1 MPSFPK
7 PKFDYTVN
15 VASEIKA
22 LRNYRDTHEGM
33 QVPASKPNN
42 LLIATWNIANL
53 GDQQRQK
60 EHLKII
66 AELISWYDLIAIQ
79 ETKENSEHFQTIV
92 SLLGTPYKFVFSDE
106 GGNRERMAFIY
117 NSNKI
122 LVREEIAELTISPD
136 DYKNIK
142 LPGVAEKFEGFDRSP
157 YMVSFRVNKFDF
169 LLLNVHLY
177 FGDDTEDASINRR
190 CLEAF
195 AVARWADLRS
205 KSKYAFTN
213 TVLTLGDFNLPKLD
227 ESDKIYKA
235 LLSKGLQLPEHSS
248 RIYSNINN
256 DKSYDQIAFLPGIK
270 DKILSTGI
278 FPFDNII
285 FADMYK
291 SKTGGE
297 FKGYLKYYLS
307 DHRPMWM
314 ELDVK

>member
-7 PKFDYTVN
+7 PKFDYAVN
-15 VASEIKA
+15 VSREIKA
-22 LRNYRDTHEGM
+22 LRTYRDTHEGM
-33 QVPASKPNN
+33 EIPASKPNN

-53 GDQQRQK
+53 GEQQRQK

-79 ETKENSEHFQTIV
+79 ETKENSEDFQTIV
-92 SLLGTPYKFVFSDE
+92 GLLGKPYKFIFSYE

-117 NSNKI
+117 NSDKI
-122 LVREEIAELTISPD
+122 LVREEIAELTIAPE

-142 LPGVAEKFEGFDRSP
+142 LPNVTEKFEGFDRSP
-157 YMVSFRVNKFDF
+157 YMVSFRANKFDF

-177 FGDDTEDASINRR
+177 FGNDTEEASINRR

-235 LLSKGLQLPEHSS
+235 LLSKGLQLPEHSTK
-248 RIYSNINN
+248 IYSNINN

-297 FKGYLKYYLS
+297 FKGYLKYYIS

-314 ELDVK
+314 ELDVR

>member
-15 VASEIKA
+15 ISREIKA
-22 LRNYRDTHEGM
+22 LRNYRDTSEGM
-33 QVPASKPNN
+33 QVPRSKADN

-53 GDQQRQK
+53 GEQQRQK

-79 ETKENSEHFQTIV
+79 ETKENSQDFQTIV
-92 SLLGTPYKFVFSDE
+92 SLLAKPYKFIFSDE

-142 LPGVAEKFEGFDRSP
+142 LPGITERFEGFDRSP

-248 RIYSNINN
+248 KIYSNINN

-291 SKTGGE
+291 SKTTAE